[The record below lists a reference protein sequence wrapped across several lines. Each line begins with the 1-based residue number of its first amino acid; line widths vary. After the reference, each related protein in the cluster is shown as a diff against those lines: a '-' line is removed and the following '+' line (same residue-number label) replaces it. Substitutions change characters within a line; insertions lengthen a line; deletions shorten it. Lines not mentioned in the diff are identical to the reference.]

1 MLLELILVHGGG
13 IPDHTN
19 IFFSIIFSMLKVIE
33 HSLFLIQYSN
43 LSLVVSRG
51 LSIAP
56 LSAFSTLYML
66 ILLVSPQICP
76 VSPVHGSLQWSC
88 SKRFRGSPGRMAVQ

>member
-13 IPDHTN
+13 IPDNTN

-33 HSLFLIQYSN
+33 QSLFLIQYSN

-56 LSAFSTLYML
+56 LS
-66 ILLVSPQICP
+66 VSPQICP